1 MKLIFVYNA
10 DSGLINNTLDI
21 AHKILQPST
30 YSCSLC
36 QLTHGSFREKKVWTT
51 FRKSCDI
58 PMEFYHKDEFEKQF
72 KSKFLPKY
80 KYPIVL
86 STDDYELESLMT
98 AKDLDTCTTV
108 EELIEQIGE
117 RVSCLKNH

>member
-1 MKLIFVYNA
+1 MGAFAKKRYGRLSERVAIF
-10 DSGLINNTLDI
+10 
-21 AHKILQPST
+21 PW
-30 YSCSLC
+30 
-36 QLTHGSFREKKVWTT
+36 SF
-51 FRKSCDI
+51 
-58 PMEFYHKDEFEKQF
+58 
-72 KSKFLPKY
+72 
-80 KYPIVL
+80 IVL